1 MIMSSAN
8 RLGAI
13 LLVAALAAGACSGS
27 STPAPQ
33 SAAPSV
39 APANSAAPST
49 TAASAAPSAAS
60 PAANLTGLLAKVKA
74 DGKLIV
80 GTSNDAPLS
89 FVDSNTGKASGVLTD
104 VLVEF
109 LKRQGIDATIDMVAM
124 PFGSLIPAIQSGQ
137 IELIGDA
144 MYIRPARAQV
154 IDFTMTTFFNPE
166 SLDVPKGNPKNLHQL
181 ADLCG
186 KIAGTYLGTTYV
198 DTLNTASAKCP
209 AGTKIDI
216 RQYPKI
222 ENVFAD
228 LSAGRLDAAVVDAS
242 LSGYALLQNTS
253 LNFQI
258 VGDYVPEAKST
269 SNCAFGIA
277 KGDQAF
283 LDAFNSTY
291 AQMLADGTAATL
303 FTKWGLTPT
312 DFFLKP

>member
-1 MIMSSAN
+1 MSSRS
-8 RLGAI
+8 RLAAI
-13 LLVAALAAGACSGS
+13 LVVAAFVSSACSGTTAPSSAPVSAEAS
-27 STPAPQ
+27 ST
-33 SAAPSV
+33 V
-39 APANSAAPST
+39 
-49 TAASAAPSAAS
+49 AASATLPAAS
-60 PAANLTGLLAKVKA
+60 ATPEASQTAALTGLLAKVKS

-89 FVDSNTGKASGVLTD
+89 YMDSTKGPSGALTD

-109 LKRQGIDATIDMVAM
+109 LKRQGISATIDMVTT
-124 PFGSLIPAIQSGQ
+124 PFGSLIPGLQSGQ
-137 IELIGDA
+137 IEIIGDA

-166 SLDVPKGNPKNLHQL
+166 ALDVAKSNPKNLHQL

-186 KIAGTYLGTTYV
+186 KSAGTYIGTTYV
-198 DTLNTASAKCP
+198 DTLKAASAKCTG
-209 AGTKIDI
+209 GTKIDI
-216 RQYPKI
+216 KQYPKI

-228 LSAGRLDAAVVDAS
+228 LSAGRIDAGVVDAS
-242 LSGYALLQNTS
+242 LSAYALAQNSS
-253 LNFQI
+253 LNFEI
-258 VGDYVPEAKST
+258 VGDYIPESKTT

-291 AQMLADGTAATL
+291 TQMLSDGTAAAI

>member
-1 MIMSSAN
+1 MSSRS
-8 RLGAI
+8 RLAAI
-13 LLVAALAAGACSGS
+13 LVVAAFVGGACSGTTAPTSAPVSAGPS
-27 STPAPQ
+27 STA
-33 SAAPSV
+33 
-39 APANSAAPST
+39 
-49 TAASAAPSAAS
+49 AASATPGASAT
-60 PAANLTGLLAKVKA
+60 AALTGLLAKVKA

-89 FVDSNTGKASGVLTD
+89 YVDSTKGPSGALTD
-104 VLVEF
+104 ILVEF
-109 LKRQGIDATIDMVAM
+109 LKRQGISATIDMVTT
-124 PFGSLIPAIQSGQ
+124 PFGSLIPGLQSGQ
-137 IELIGDA
+137 IEIIGDA

-154 IDFTMTTFFNPE
+154 IDFTMTTFYNPE
-166 SLDVPKGNPKNLHQL
+166 ALDVVKGNPKNIHQL

-186 KIAGTYLGTTYV
+186 KSAGTYIGTTYV
-198 DTLNTASAKCP
+198 DTLKAASAKCTG
-209 AGTKIDI
+209 GTTIDI
-216 RQYPKI
+216 KQYPKI

-228 LSAGRLDAAVVDAS
+228 LSAGRIDAGVVDAS
-242 LSGYALLQNTS
+242 LSAYALTQNPS

-258 VGDYVPEAKST
+258 VSDYIPESKST

-291 AQMLADGTAATL
+291 TQMLSDGTVAAI

>member
-1 MIMSSAN
+1 MSSGS
-8 RLGAI
+8 RLAAI
-13 LLVAALAAGACSGS
+13 LVAAAFVSGACSG
-27 STPAPQ
+27 T
-33 SAAPSV
+33 AAPSS
-39 APANSAAPST
+39 APP
-49 TAASAAPSAAS
+49 TAEASAAVTADATLEAS
-60 PAANLTGLLAKVKA
+60 PTAALTGLLAKVKS

-89 FVDSNTGKASGVLTD
+89 YADSTKGPSGALTD

-109 LKRQGIDATIDMVAM
+109 LKRQGISATIDMVTT
-124 PFGSLIPAIQSGQ
+124 PFGSLIPGIQSGQ
-137 IELIGDA
+137 IEIIGDA
-144 MYIRPARAQV
+144 MYIRPARAEV
-154 IDFTMTTFFNPE
+154 IDFTMTTFYNPE
-166 SLDVPKGNPKNLHQL
+166 ALDVVKGNPKNLHQL

-186 KIAGTYLGTTYV
+186 KSAGTYLGTTYV
-198 DTLNTASAKCP
+198 DTLKAASAKCTG
-209 AGTKIDI
+209 GTKIDV

-228 LSAGRLDAAVVDAS
+228 LSAGRIDAGVVDAS
-242 LSGYALLQNTS
+242 LSAYALAQNSS
-253 LNFQI
+253 LNFEI
-258 VGDYVPEAKST
+258 VGDYIPESKTT

-291 AQMLADGTAATL
+291 TQMLSDGTAAAI

>member
-1 MIMSSAN
+1 MSSAS

-13 LLVAALAAGACSGS
+13 LLLAALAAGACSGS
-27 STPAPQ
+27 NTPAPQ

-39 APANSAAPST
+39 VPASAAASAPATSAAPSV
-49 TAASAAPSAAS
+49 AS
-60 PAANLTGLLAKVKA
+60 PAPDLTGLLAKVKA
-74 DGKLIV
+74 DGKLVV

-89 FVDSNTGKASGVLTD
+89 YLDSNTQQPSGVLTD
-104 VLVEF
+104 ILVEF
-109 LKRQGIDATIDMVAM
+109 LKRQGIDAKIDMIAM

-137 IELIGDA
+137 IEIIGDA
-144 MYIRPARAQV
+144 MYIRPARAEI

-166 SLDVPKGNPKNLHQL
+166 SLDVVKGNPKNIHQL

-186 KIAGTYLGTTYV
+186 KSAGTYLGTTYV
-198 DTLNTASAKCP
+198 DTLNAANAKCTG
-209 AGTKIDI
+209 GTKIDI
-216 RQYPKI
+216 KQYPKI
-222 ENVFAD
+222 ENVFSD

-242 LSGYALLQNTS
+242 LSGYALVQNPD
-253 LNFQI
+253 LNFEI
-258 VGDYVPEAKST
+258 VGDYVPESKST

-291 AQMLADGTAATL
+291 TQMLSDGGAAAI
-303 FTKWGLTPT
+303 FTKWGLAPT

>member
-1 MIMSSAN
+1 MSSAS

-13 LLVAALAAGACSGS
+13 LLLAALAAGACSGS
-27 STPAPQ
+27 NTPAPQ

-39 APANSAAPST
+39 APASPAASSAA
-49 TAASAAPSAAS
+49 AASVAPSAVS
-60 PAANLTGLLAKVKA
+60 PAPSLTGLLAKVKA
-74 DGKLIV
+74 DGKLVV
-80 GTSNDAPLS
+80 GTSDDAPLS
-89 FVDSNTGKASGVLTD
+89 YLDSKTQQPSGVLAD

-109 LKRQGIDATIDMVAM
+109 LKRQGIDAKIDMITM
-124 PFGSLIPAIQSGQ
+124 PFGSLIPALQSGQ

-166 SLDVPKGNPKNLHQL
+166 SLDVPKGNPKNIHQL

-186 KIAGTYLGTTYV
+186 KSAGTYLGTTYV
-198 DTLNTASAKCP
+198 DTLNAASAKCTG
-209 AGTKIDI
+209 GTKIDI
-216 RQYPKI
+216 KQYPKI
-222 ENVFAD
+222 ENVFSD

-242 LSGYALLQNTS
+242 LSGYALVQNPN
-253 LNFQI
+253 LNFEL
-258 VGDYVPEAKST
+258 VGDYVPESKTT

-283 LDAFNSTY
+283 LDAFNTTY
-291 AQMLADGTAATL
+291 TQMLADGGAAAI
-303 FTKWGLTPT
+303 FTKWGLVPT